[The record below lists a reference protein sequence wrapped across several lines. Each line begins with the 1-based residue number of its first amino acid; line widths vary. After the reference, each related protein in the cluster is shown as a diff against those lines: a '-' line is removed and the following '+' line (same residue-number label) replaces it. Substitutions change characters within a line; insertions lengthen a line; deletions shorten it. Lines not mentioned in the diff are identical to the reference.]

1 MEKYESAIYQ
11 MLNGK
16 RGNME
21 SIYLDDEYKEM

>member
-21 SIYLDDEYKEM
+21 NIYLDDEYK